1 MFTNS
6 PSTSRQILT
15 VTKLNRLARTVLEGE
30 IGLIWLSA
38 EISNFVAAASG
49 HWYFTLK
56 DNKAQVRA
64 AMFKGA
70 NRNVRVRPKEGDKIL
85 VRASVGLYEARG
97 DYQLVVEHMESD
109 GEGALKQAFE
119 ALKFKLNNE
128 GLFDSARKR
137 PLPQRINRI
146 GVITSSSGAAL
157 HDVLSVLKRRSP
169 QTEVIVYP
177 SMVQGETAPLQL
189 INALRTA
196 NRRAEVDVLL
206 LTRGGGSLEDL
217 WCFNDESLAREIV
230 SSHLPIVS
238 AVGHEVDFTIS
249 DFVADLRAPTPSAAA
264 ELLSQDST
272 ALYQTLNQ
280 QKQRMARAINQ
291 YLQASRQ
298 QLALKKQRL
307 NALHPQSRIQSQWQ
321 TLDRLQLRLVHKMES
336 DLARAEKRLN
346 SIEYRLNQQS
356 PSSRVARAKD
366 NLSYAS
372 AKLTSSMNALLKSK
386 KNELGG
392 KVGLLQSVSPLSTLA
407 RGYSITFMDEA
418 SINSVDKVNIGD
430 EIKSRV
436 TDGEITSTVTHIH
449 GNR

>member
-70 NRNVRVRPKEGDKIL
+70 NRNVRLRPKEGDKIL

-128 GLFDSARKR
+128 GLFDATNKR
-137 PLPQRINRI
+137 PLPERINRI

-177 SMVQGETAPLQL
+177 SMVQGEAAPRQL
-189 INALRTA
+189 INALRKA
-196 NRRAEVDVLL
+196 NQRSEVDVLL
-206 LTRGGGSLEDL
+206 LTRGEGSLEDL
-217 WCFNDESLAREIV
+217 WCFNDESLAREIAA
-230 SSHLPIVS
+230 STLPIVS

-249 DFVADLRAPTPSAAA
+249 DFVADVRSPTPSAAA
-264 ELLSQDST
+264 EILSQDST
-272 ALYQTLNQ
+272 ALYQTINQ
-280 QKQRMARAINQ
+280 QKQRLARAMNHCI
-291 YLQASRQ
+291 QANKQ
-298 QLALKKQRL
+298 QLTLKKQRL
-307 NALHPQSRIQSQWQ
+307 DALHPQSRIQSQWQ
-321 TLDRLQLRLVHKMES
+321 TLDRLQLRLVHAMQRDMS
-336 DLARAEKRLN
+336 TAEKRVHALN
-346 SIEYRLNQQS
+346 YRLNQQS
-356 PSSRVARAKD
+356 PAARVARAKD
-366 NLSYAS
+366 KLSYAS
-372 AKLTSSMNALLKSK
+372 AKLIATMTALLKNK
-386 KNELGG
+386 KSELGG
-392 KVGLLQSVSPLSTLA
+392 SVTLLQSVSPLSTLA
-407 RGYSITFMDEA
+407 RGYSITLTD
-418 SINSVDKVNIGD
+418 STTVNNVSKVNVGD
-430 EIKSRV
+430 EIKTRV
-436 TDGEITSTVTHIH
+436 TDGEITSTVTNIQ
-449 GNR
+449 RQ